1 MHTGGP
7 FPSFFFPFIS
17 LALLFLSKGDIMA
30 GLRVGRGRKVRGV
43 CLNEVDD
50 DDDGWQN
57 MIRSRGLLFLL
68 LSIVTLCVFVFV

>member
-1 MHTGGP
+1 
-7 FPSFFFPFIS
+7 
-17 LALLFLSKGDIMA
+17 MA